1 MSIELPRVLENGSY
15 SRRLHP
21 VSGSAN
27 LTLQP
32 LSNVRLKLPK
42 EDEISALDWV
52 QIYTPDGGSGY
63 YRVQSVSID
72 AVTGEQEAELEHG
85 ACTLE
90 DGVIATDSKKTDT
103 ISNLLTFILSGQNRW
118 TVGTVQATRTIFMNL
133 GGSSPLDEISEMMG
147 SIPDYQAV
155 FVQNG
160 ENDWHIDILQRP
172 STAVC
177 EARLSRNME
186 SCSISY
192 SVQEMVTRVYA
203 DGITNGHMD
212 SANIAVYGLRE
223 HKQSL
228 DKSLSKAQ
236 KEEIVSAY
244 LANHDHPAVSIR
256 ISGVELSQITGL
268 TLDQFQLG
276 AVCRVALPWLGI
288 TQDQV
293 ITEKRYQDI
302 YTAPEK
308 VEITLANAVPDLSL
322 SVASISRSGSR
333 TSKKLDKES
342 VVVDEL
348 VATALTADDLEAM
361 DITVASLHAGYV
373 SVHEGGVVLDDTA
386 DSVTASAYYMNESDG
401 DLVDSIKAV
410 QIIQVSGTNSFK
422 LQFKTFSGDEWTDA
436 GTFSRATTLTGA
448 WASGKYTVTASPQG
462 DEISTTPNMQL
473 NGSNQESFSAEL
485 LTDESTPAVTNRI
498 YGYLGISGSGSS
510 RVVKVYK
517 DQAKTQAVAQIAA
530 PTTTYS
536 NSSKVTRYSL
546 ANTDDQRIY
555 TKTNGVYSP
564 IGSQT
569 DYAYTA
575 STTIP
580 NQQTVHW

>member
-21 VSGSAN
+21 VSGPAN

-32 LSNVRLKLPK
+32 LSNVRLRLPK

-52 QIYTPDGGSGY
+52 QIYMPDGGSGY
-63 YRVQSVSID
+63 YRVQSVAID

-90 DGVIATDSKKTDT
+90 DSVIATDSKKTDT
-103 ISNLLTFILSGQNRW
+103 ISNLLTFILNGQNRW

-223 HKQSL
+223 RKQSL

-322 SVASISRSGSR
+322 SVAALSRGGARASNKAR
-333 TSKKLDKES
+333 KEAIT
-342 VVVDEL
+342 VDEIQS
-348 VATALTADDLEAM
+348 TMITTDDLEAG
-361 DITVASLHAGYV
+361 DIYIGSARIGTYLEVGWPEVGFTVNASG
-373 SVHEGGVVLDDTA
+373 DTECETL
-386 DSVTASAYYMNESDG
+386 TASDSLECTS
-401 DLVDSIKAV
+401 LVINGNTVSNIATGAS
-410 QIIQVSGTNSFK
+410 VSGN
-422 LQFKTFSGDEWTDA
+422 
-436 GTFSRATTLTGA
+436 TLTITFLDGT
-448 WASGKYTVTASPQG
+448 TV
-462 DEISTTPNMQL
+462 N
-473 NGSNQESFSAEL
+473 FS
-485 LTDESTPAVTNRI
+485 
-498 YGYLGISGSGSS
+498 
-510 RVVKVYK
+510 K
-517 DQAKTQAVAQIAA
+517 
-530 PTTTYS
+530 TTYS
-536 NSSKVTRYSL
+536 NSASVSAFTKQMAEDYGSSDDLLYVKQSDGTYKRWRSL
-546 ANTDDQRIY
+546 AN
-555 TKTNGVYSP
+555 SP
-564 IGSQT
+564 V
-569 DYAYTA
+569 YTA
-575 STTIP
+575 TALITSTSRYVYWP
-580 NQQTVHW
+580 